1 MDNDELI
8 RIKAKEAR
16 VLSSQATE
24 KFKLGLYRE
33 GHTLMI
39 LAREAGRASA
49 ALINQKLNLNKGLS
63 KFEQMHQ
70 SGNVST

>member
-16 VLSSQATE
+16 VLSSQANE
-24 KFKLGLYRE
+24 KFRQGQYRE

-39 LAREAGRASA
+39 LAREAGRTSA
-49 ALINQKLNLNKGLS
+49 ALINQKLKLNKALTQ
-63 KFEQMHQ
+63 FEEMHQ
-70 SGNVST
+70 VQV